1 MRAQQ
6 CGYQVARQA
15 GSIRVEHW
23 AHLLHDVGSKQAILV
38 ALLDATDIVCK
49 FAFLGWVGAYDE
61 GQNYQSMTRNHKN
74 RQLNQFIRPLAVCE
88 ALIVAN
94 GFSIK
99 NFVSNG

>member
-1 MRAQQ
+1 MVEPQAQ
-6 CGYQVARQA
+6 R
-15 GSIRVEHW
+15 
-23 AHLLHDVGSKQAILV
+23 LHDVGLKQAILV
-38 ALLDATDIVCK
+38 ALLDATDTVCQV
-49 FAFLGWVGAYDE
+49 AFLGWFGAYDE
-61 GQNYQSMTRNHKN
+61 GQTHESMTRNHKN